1 MMTYI
6 ILSIVIL
13 FAAIIG
19 LLIALY
25 YRNTEITEDIETAQ
39 QAIEEL
45 ESFTYH
51 NESEI
56 KDWIEEGIRDI
67 QYDLDEH
74 ASKIEDLDY
83 TIEKNSVTME
93 EVTEDIE
100 KSHETLRKVMN
111 EDFENVGVLINTNLN
126 KIQNITKYLSKT
138 SGYRPEP
145 NVVVD
150 AGYEDYCKS
159 FDEIEIW
166 TDKRLAEHYKCLAL
180 MLDDGVYH
188 PDYKDMG
195 CETTYKYYLELT
207 KGDNKDEMG
216 NKETVSS

>member
-6 ILSIVIL
+6 ILTVSILTIAL
-13 FAAIIG
+13 IG

-25 YRNTEITEDIETAQ
+25 YRNTEIIDSIETLEHG
-39 QAIEEL
+39 IEEL

-51 NESEI
+51 SESEI
-56 KDWIEEGIRDI
+56 KDWIDDGTRDL
-67 QYDLDEH
+67 QYDVDQHSSDL
-74 ASKIEDLDY
+74 EDLSY
-83 TIEKNSVTME
+83 NKANQ
-93 EVTEDIE
+93 EDIE
-100 KSHETLRKVMN
+100 ESHENLRKVMK
-111 EDFENVGVLINTNLN
+111 EDFENVGVLINTNLT

-159 FDEIEIW
+159 FDEMEIW

-188 PDYKDMG
+188 PDYKGMG

-216 NKETVSS
+216 DKETVNS

>member
-13 FAAIIG
+13 FAAVIG

-25 YRNTEITEDIETAQ
+25 YRNTEITEDIETTQ

-51 NESEI
+51 SESEI
-56 KDWIEEGIRDI
+56 KDWIDDGIRDL
-67 QYDLDEH
+67 QYDVDQHSSDL
-74 ASKIEDLDY
+74 EDLSY
-83 TIEKNSVTME
+83 NKANQ
-93 EVTEDIE
+93 EDIE
-100 KSHETLRKVMN
+100 ESHENLSKVMK
-111 EDFENVGVLINTNLN
+111 EDFENVGVLINTNLT

-159 FDEIEIW
+159 FDEMEIW
-166 TDKRLAEHYKCLAL
+166 SDKRLAEHYKCLAL

-188 PDYKDMG
+188 PDYKGMG

-216 NKETVSS
+216 DKETVSS

>member
-25 YRNTEITEDIETAQ
+25 YRNTEITEDIETTQ

-51 NESEI
+51 SESEI
-56 KDWIEEGIRDI
+56 KDWIEDGVRDV
-67 QYDLDEH
+67 QYDVDQHSSDL
-74 ASKIEDLDY
+74 EDLSYD
-83 TIEKNSVTME
+83 KVNK
-93 EVTEDIE
+93 EDIE
-100 KSHETLRKVMN
+100 ESHENLRKVMK
-111 EDFENVGVLINTNLN
+111 EDFENVGVLINTNLT

-159 FDEIEIW
+159 FDEMEIW
-166 TDKRLAEHYKCLAL
+166 SDKRLAEHYKCLAL

-188 PDYKDMG
+188 PDYKGMG

-216 NKETVSS
+216 DKETVNS

>member
-13 FAAIIG
+13 FAAVIG

-25 YRNTEITEDIETAQ
+25 YRNTEITEDIETTQ

-51 NESEI
+51 SESEI
-56 KDWIEEGIRDI
+56 KDWIEDGVRDV
-67 QYDLDEH
+67 QYDVDQHSSDL
-74 ASKIEDLDY
+74 EDLSYD
-83 TIEKNSVTME
+83 KVNK
-93 EVTEDIE
+93 EDIE
-100 KSHETLRKVMN
+100 ESHENLRKVMK
-111 EDFENVGVLINTNLN
+111 EDFENVGVLINTNLT

-159 FDEIEIW
+159 FDEMEIW
-166 TDKRLAEHYKCLAL
+166 SDKRLAEHYKCLAL

-188 PDYKDMG
+188 PDYKGMG

-207 KGDNKDEMG
+207 KGDSKDEMG
-216 NKETVSS
+216 DKETVNS

>member
-13 FAAIIG
+13 FAAVIG

-25 YRNTEITEDIETAQ
+25 YRNTEIIDSIETLEHG
-39 QAIEEL
+39 IEEL

-51 NESEI
+51 SESEI
-56 KDWIEEGIRDI
+56 KDWIDDGIRDL
-67 QYDLDEH
+67 QYDVDQHSSDL
-74 ASKIEDLDY
+74 EDLSY
-83 TIEKNSVTME
+83 NKANQ
-93 EVTEDIE
+93 EDIE
-100 KSHETLRKVMN
+100 ESHENLSKVMK
-111 EDFENVGVLINTNLN
+111 EDFENVGVLINTNLT

-159 FDEIEIW
+159 FDEMEIW
-166 TDKRLAEHYKCLAL
+166 SDKRLAEHYKCLAL

-188 PDYKDMG
+188 PDYKGMG

-216 NKETVSS
+216 DKETVSS

>member
-19 LLIALY
+19 LLIALS
-25 YRNTEITEDIETAQ
+25 YRNTEIVDDIETAQ
-39 QAIEEL
+39 HAIEEL
-45 ESFTYH
+45 EPLPYTA
-51 NESEI
+51 ESEI
-56 KDWIEEGIRDI
+56 KDWIEDGVRDV
-67 QYDLDEH
+67 QYDVDQHSSDL
-74 ASKIEDLDY
+74 EDLSY
-83 TIEKNSVTME
+83 NKANQ
-93 EVTEDIE
+93 EDIE
-100 KSHETLRKVMN
+100 ESHETLRKVMK
-111 EDFENVGVLINTNLN
+111 EDFENVGVLINTNLT

>member
-39 QAIEEL
+39 HAIEEL

-51 NESEI
+51 SESEI
-56 KDWIEEGIRDI
+56 KDWIEDGVRDV
-67 QYDLDEH
+67 QYDLDQH
-74 ASKIEDLDY
+74 SSDLEDLSY
-83 TIEKNSVTME
+83 NKANQ
-93 EVTEDIE
+93 EDIE
-100 KSHETLRKVMN
+100 ESHENLRKVMK
-111 EDFENVGVLINTNLN
+111 EDFENVGVLINTNLT

-159 FDEIEIW
+159 FDEMEIW
-166 TDKRLAEHYKCLAL
+166 SDKRLAEHYKCLAL

-188 PDYKDMG
+188 PDYKGMG
-195 CETTYKYYLELT
+195 CETTYKYYLKLT